1 MNDKE
6 KGILKAIIYF
16 DIFDFPLTIFEVWKY
31 FYSPSPLEGLR
42 RKNSDDQKISLLE
55 IQEILEKSEAL
66 KDIIDRENGFYFLKG
81 REDIIKKRLERYNIA
96 GKKFKRAKKIIK
108 ILSLIPFIRLI
119 AVCNTLGYS
128 NAREESDIDLFL
140 ITAKN
145 RIWTAR
151 FWSALILKLF
161 GLRPTKIT
169 IKDKICLSFF
179 VSEDHL
185 NISDLALKP
194 EDIYFN
200 YWLNQ
205 LVPIYD
211 ADNIY
216 SGFIENNEWVL
227 NFLPNSINYQVNW
240 RREVKPGLISRAIKQ
255 LKEKFF
261 YLIPEKIF
269 EKIQLVALP
278 LNLKKLANFDTRVVI
293 NSQVLKFHGNDR
305 RDEFGKIFKEKFLKY
320 ENI

>member
-16 DIFDFPLTIFEVWKY
+16 DIFDFPLAIFEVWKY
-31 FYSPSPLEGLR
+31 FYSPSPLEGLWR
-42 RKNSDDQKISLLE
+42 INSNDQKISLLE

-81 REDIIKKRLERYNIA
+81 RGNIIKTRLERYNLA
-96 GKKFKRAKKIIK
+96 KRKFRRAKKIIK
-108 ILSLIPFIRLI
+108 ILSFIPFIRLI

-128 NAREESDIDLFL
+128 NAQEESDIDLF
-140 ITAKN
+140 IVTDKN

-161 GLRPTKIT
+161 GLRPTKT
-169 IKDKICLSFF
+169 MAKDKICLSFF
-179 VSEDHL
+179 VSLDHL
-185 NISDLALKP
+185 NLDDLTLKP
-194 EDIYFN
+194 EDIYFD

-205 LVPIYD
+205 LAPIYD
-211 ADNIY
+211 AGDIY
-216 SGFIENNEWVL
+216 SRFIENNKWVL

-240 RREVKPGLISRAIKQ
+240 RRETKLGLIGRAIKQ

-261 YLIPEKIF
+261 SFIPEKIF
-269 EKIQLVALP
+269 EKIQLEALP
-278 LNLKKLANFDTRVVI
+278 LNLKKLANLDTRVVI

-305 RDEFGKIFKEKFLKY
+305 REEFGRIFKEKFLKY